1 MKNRK
6 SFQKKRKLNKKS
18 RTFKNGGGKKE
29 ELEKQIK
36 DTEIEIQSLEM
47 SLAFGPQTATG
58 YRMYEASSKVLND
71 KIKSLKKEYDDLFTP
86 EELSEREAQKAK
98 ELAYKKEQ
106 RLIQE
111 EQQAEIER
119 QRLAE
124 CAIRDAERRVREQTE
139 LARMTSWI
147 DSSLQKY
154 EEHVKNFISENS
166 QNKDLLQ
173 SELNKLESDWD
184 ETNRHGQPPNAAYLY
199 KTYEIKKKLLINA
212 IRKL

>member
-1 MKNRK
+1 
-6 SFQKKRKLNKKS
+6 
-18 RTFKNGGGKKE
+18 
-29 ELEKQIK
+29 
-36 DTEIEIQSLEM
+36 M
-47 SLAFGPQTATG
+47 SLAYGPQTATG

-71 KIKSLKKEYDDLFTP
+71 KIKSLKKEYDDLFTL
-86 EELSEREAQKAK
+86 EELAEREAQKAK

-111 EQQAEIER
+111 EQQAEIEK

-124 CAIRDAERRVREQTE
+124 RVIRDAELRVREQE
-139 LARMTSWI
+139 ESARMRSWI

-154 EEHVKNFISENS
+154 EEYVKNFITENS

-184 ETNRHGQPPNAAYLY
+184 DTTRWGQPSNAAYLY
-199 KTYEIKKKLLINA
+199 KTYSIKKNLLIHA